1 MVLSLLLSTFLTV
14 FIAELGYKTQLA
26 TLTISGTSNK
36 PLAVFLGSSSALVFA
51 SLLGALTGGS
61 ISTFLPEVVLKSI
74 ASITF
79 FIIGIRLFINSFT
92 IEKEEKEEKENN
104 IEKSFFSIFIT
115 TFTTI
120 FIAEL
125 GDKTQIAT
133 LMLSA
138 ESGKPIIVFLGSS
151 LALISSSIVGVLIG
165 KWVSKKISPSK
176 FALSTGTLMTVSYT
190 HLTLP
195 TTPYV

>member
-1 MVLSLLLSTFLTV
+1 M
-14 FIAELGYKTQLA
+14 
-26 TLTISGTSNK
+26 
-36 PLAVFLGSSSALVFA
+36 
-51 SLLGALTGGS
+51 
-61 ISTFLPEVVLKSI
+61 
-74 ASITF
+74 
-79 FIIGIRLFINSFT
+79 NSKL
-92 IEKEEKEEKENN
+92 EKKESN
-104 IEKSFFSIFIT
+104 IEESFLSIFIT

-165 KWVSKKISPSK
+165 KWLSKKISPDK
-176 FALSTGTLMTVSYT
+176 FTLFTGALMILVSLFLAYDT
-190 HLTLP
+190 FKN
-195 TTPYV
+195 YI

>member
-1 MVLSLLLSTFLTV
+1 M
-14 FIAELGYKTQLA
+14 
-26 TLTISGTSNK
+26 NK
-36 PLAVFLGSSSALVFA
+36 
-51 SLLGALTGGS
+51 
-61 ISTFLPEVVLKSI
+61 KSE
-74 ASITF
+74 
-79 FIIGIRLFINSFT
+79 NK
-92 IEKEEKEEKENN
+92 EKN

-138 ESGKPIIVFLGSS
+138 ESGHPIIVFLGSS

-165 KWVSKKISPSK
+165 KWLSNKISPNK
-176 FALSTGTLMTVSYT
+176 FAVSTGTLMIIISIFLAYD
-190 HLTLP
+190 TLKN
-195 TTPYV
+195 YL

>member
-1 MVLSLLLSTFLTV
+1 M
-14 FIAELGYKTQLA
+14 
-26 TLTISGTSNK
+26 
-36 PLAVFLGSSSALVFA
+36 
-51 SLLGALTGGS
+51 
-61 ISTFLPEVVLKSI
+61 
-74 ASITF
+74 
-79 FIIGIRLFINSFT
+79 NSKL
-92 IEKEEKEEKENN
+92 EKEENN
-104 IEKSFFSIFIT
+104 LEKSFFSIFIT

-165 KWVSKKISPSK
+165 KWLSKKISPSK
-176 FALSTGTLMTVSYT
+176 FALFTGALMILISIFLAYETFKDY
-190 HLTLP
+190 L
-195 TTPYV
+195 

>member
-1 MVLSLLLSTFLTV
+1 MNSD
-14 FIAELGYKTQLA
+14 LGK
-26 TLTISGTSNK
+26 K
-36 PLAVFLGSSSALVFA
+36 
-51 SLLGALTGGS
+51 
-61 ISTFLPEVVLKSI
+61 
-74 ASITF
+74 
-79 FIIGIRLFINSFT
+79 
-92 IEKEEKEEKENN
+92 EKA
-104 IEKSFFSIFIT
+104 IEKSFLSIFIT

-138 ESGKPIIVFLGSS
+138 ESGRPIIVFLGSS

-176 FALSTGTLMTVSYT
+176 FALFTGALMILISIFLAYETIKNYF
-190 HLTLP
+190 
-195 TTPYV
+195 

>member
-1 MVLSLLLSTFLTV
+1 M
-14 FIAELGYKTQLA
+14 
-26 TLTISGTSNK
+26 
-36 PLAVFLGSSSALVFA
+36 
-51 SLLGALTGGS
+51 
-61 ISTFLPEVVLKSI
+61 
-74 ASITF
+74 
-79 FIIGIRLFINSFT
+79 NSKLEEN
-92 IEKEEKEEKENN
+92 EKN
-104 IEKSFFSIFIT
+104 IEKSFLSIFFT

-165 KWVSKKISPSK
+165 KWLSKKISPSN
-176 FALSTGTLMTVSYT
+176 FALFTGALMIIISIFLAYDTFKNY
-190 HLTLP
+190 L
-195 TTPYV
+195 